1 MNKHLAQKMDEINQ
15 TIKKIIELEYRS
27 ALNKG
32 LLDSA
37 SIANKI
43 WDVLIDKNAIT
54 VPAPESACGCYENT
68 DE

>member
-1 MNKHLAQKMDEINQ
+1 MDEINQ
-15 TIKKIIELEYRS
+15 VIRKIIEMEYRN

-43 WDVLIDKNAIT
+43 WDVLIDKNAIS
-54 VPAPESACGCYENT
+54 VPVPESACGCYENI
-68 DE
+68 DEQEK